1 MADTNGSSVT
11 WPFISKL
18 EVTRWAEFTLWLT
31 TFCLGVPAN
40 LMILGV
46 CCSRRLRT
54 TTQIFI
60 AALATADLLICLL
73 RLVDAIAIASVSH
86 YLDFDSE
93 SVVYFLSMGL
103 LYTTAL
109 LITAIAF
116 DRFDTVC
123 RSLNRLVTIRRAKI
137 IAAACFVAGYIG
149 VIPEAAYKLHQGLAL
164 HHHEIDTFHRALLKF
179 LPICMYILSLTAVT
193 ILYSAIFIF
202 LHKRQKNVEPELT
215 QHRLRICAISD
226 QIQREVAPS
235 TSAPLG
241 TIEER
246 QHDSTSTG
254 AGGSEGV
261 KNAARCASGYP
272 STSTSRVGVIQVGT
286 DAQSMD
292 STSSRA
298 NNQEAK
304 RFRKPEAGIHHPTAQ
319 GRPQRRNIA
328 QSRITR
334 MLFIATFMLFILWLP
349 YLTLRIYALG
359 SLYVD
364 FLKSSHHASVVAAML
379 VFRDVVYLNSVIN
392 VFVYGLA
399 NKRFRE
405 DCNVIVRKL
414 RQRF

>member
-18 EVTRWAEFTLWLT
+18 EVTRWAGFTLWLT

-46 CCSRRLRT
+46 CCSRRIRT

-73 RLVDAIAIASVSH
+73 RLVDAIAIASVSQ
-86 YLDFDSE
+86 YLDYDSE
-93 SVVYFLSMGL
+93 SVVYFLSIGL

-109 LITAIAF
+109 LSTAMAF

-123 RSLNRLVTIRRAKI
+123 RSLNRLVTIKRAKF

-149 VIPEAAYKLHQGLAL
+149 VIPEAAYKVQQGLAL
-164 HHHEIDTFHRALLKF
+164 HHHKIERFHLALLKF

-202 LHKRQKNVEPELT
+202 LHKREKTVAPELT
-215 QHRLRICAISD
+215 QHRRRVRAISD
-226 QIQREVAPS
+226 RMQREVAPS

-241 TIEER
+241 TFHEG
-246 QHDSTSTG
+246 HSDSTDAS
-254 AGGSEGV
+254 GSEGV
-261 KNAARCASGYP
+261 KNGARGALGYL
-272 STSTSRVGVIQVGT
+272 STNTSRVGVIQVGT
-286 DAQSMD
+286 NTQPLAS
-292 STSSRA
+292 SSRA
-298 NNQEAK
+298 NHQEAR
-304 RFRKPEAGIHHPTAQ
+304 RFSRPGAGIHHPTAQ
-319 GRPQRRNIA
+319 GRAQRPNRD

-334 MLFIATFMLFILWLP
+334 MLLITTFMLFILWLP
-349 YLTLRIYALG
+349 ILIIKIYALG

-364 FLKSSHHASVVAAML
+364 FFKSSHHANVIAAML
-379 VFRDVVYLNSVIN
+379 FFRDVVYLNSVIN

-405 DCNVIVRKL
+405 DCNAIVRKL